1 MPSEPPD
8 PPPGLGST
16 GRRGG
21 TGILG
26 PLIATQ
32 QKAARKQAKAGQMGL
47 RILVIDEDEAR
58 AAALVQ
64 SLAEGGYETV
74 GVIDPKADL
83 IAKVKE
89 LSPDMIIVDMESPSR
104 DTIEDMRRI
113 TADRP
118 RSIVMFVDQSDETTT
133 AEAMRLGISA
143 YVIDGLNP
151 ARVKPILDVAMARFV
166 EFQKLRNELD
176 QAKMDLADRK
186 IIDRAK
192 ALLMKTRNIPEEQAH
207 RLMQKLAMDQNQRL
221 VEAARSILAL
231 AQIFKPGG

>member
-1 MPSEPPD
+1 M
-8 PPPGLGST
+8 
-16 GRRGG
+16 R
-21 TGILG
+21 
-26 PLIATQ
+26 
-32 QKAARKQAKAGQMGL
+32 L
-47 RILVIDEDEAR
+47 RILVIDEDAAR
-58 AAALVQ
+58 AEALVE
-64 SLAEGGYETV
+64 SLAETGYETV

-83 IAKVKE
+83 LAKVKE

-113 TADRP
+113 TAERP
-118 RSIVMFVDQSDETTT
+118 RPIVMFVDQSDETTT

-166 EFQKLRNELD
+166 EFQKLRSELD

-186 IIDRAK
+186 TIERAK
-192 ALLMKTRNIPEEQAH
+192 GLLMKTRDIPEEQAH

-221 VEAARSILAL
+221 VDVARSILAL
-231 AQIFKPGG
+231 AQVFKPDP